1 MNSLFDSGPRIF
13 VVLLR
18 CDGTA
23 EEVLVDM
30 SPTQLPLVSLL
41 GGPITING
49 QYIPEEVVVVKRQ
62 SAGVTNPHVL
72 PPPFE
77 RDHIK
82 GDIGFVRMNKDS
94 IPESFRLHEYHALAA
109 RYLVTRRSVY
119 RKKKD
124 T

>member
-1 MNSLFDSGPRIF
+1 MNSLFDSGPCIF

-23 EEVLVDM
+23 QEVLVDM
-30 SPTQLPLVSLL
+30 SPTQLPLVNLL

-49 QYIPEEVVVVKRQ
+49 QYIPEEVIVVKRQ
-62 SAGVTNPHVL
+62 VAQVPNPHVL

-77 RDHIK
+77 RDRIK
-82 GDIGFVRMNKDS
+82 GDIGFVRMNKHS
-94 IPESFRLHEYHALAA
+94 IPESFRLDEYHALSA
-109 RYLVTRRSVY
+109 RYLVTRRRVY
-119 RKKKD
+119 QKKKD